1 MNKALSNVKRELAKK
16 GVRIED
22 CTIKA
27 YKFTTINKMFTFLSV
42 LTNNNIRPTVTT
54 NYGASGERKLLM
66 VFINDPG
73 NRVEN
78 IAHLYG
84 GVSYNPR

>member
-1 MNKALSNVKRELAKK
+1 M

-42 LTNNNIRPTVTT
+42 LSNNNMRPDVST
-54 NYGASGERKLLM
+54 NYGASGERKLVM
-66 VFINDPG
+66 AFINDPG

-78 IAHLYG
+78 IANLYG
-84 GVSYNPR
+84 GIAYNPR